1 MQQPCFRRGR
11 NSRGFSLIELLIVIA
26 IILIILAIAVPKL
39 GSAKMNANEMAVIRE
54 IQTINSMQTQYNSQF
69 GRYATTLNELGP
81 PTSGGPG
88 PQAADLIPGTLST
101 GDKDGYLFT
110 LAGTP
115 SGYTLNVNPKVYNS
129 TGRRTFYSD
138 QSMTIRQN
146 WSSEPA
152 NVSSPEFKYTRTQY
166 GIRGDVWPPPQAWR
180 AEPRFQNGGSIRL
193 ADHAGGYADAADA
206 LRRRVDPASS

>member
-1 MQQPCFRRGR
+1 MPLHAWPTFRVIINVMQQPCFRRGR

-88 PQAADLIPGTLST
+88 PQAADLIPGSLSS

-115 SGYTLNVNPKVYNS
+115 SASTFIVNPKVYNR
-129 TGRRTFYSD
+129 TGRPPFY
-138 QSMTIRQN
+138 
-146 WSSEPA
+146 
-152 NVSSPEFKYTRTQY
+152 
-166 GIRGDVWPPPQAWR
+166 PPQ
-180 AEPRFQNGGSIRL
+180 PIPTPHNL
-193 ADHAGGYADAADA
+193 PPNPPH
-206 LRRRVDPASS
+206 P